1 MNDTCLRM
9 ADTYDTFN
17 YIQMKELDSKK
28 DVIVI
33 IDDDTVEYQDNY
45 KDIVEYQDNHKDSC
59 CICLDEDELDY
70 LLECCKNKIHSKC
83 VRSWYSYKKSQICP
97 LCKHGSDHSDHSD
110 QNYEDDLLTALIPT
124 ENEARMIVRPLI
136 YLFVYLM
143 IVVILK
149 LK

>member
-9 ADTYDTFN
+9 TDTYDTYDTLN

-33 IDDDTVEYQDNY
+33 IDDDTVEYH

-83 VRSWYSYKKSQICP
+83 LRTWYSYKKSQICP
-97 LCKHGSDHSDHSD
+97 LCKHGSD